1 MKTDPQLNQ
10 FSQKNNY
17 YLTLN
22 RTGQYTLPSLT
33 LITTVET
40 KDGDLNIYQTDKTW
54 DPLKYTQKT
63 LIPYLQDK
71 AQNLH
76 GDDDYYEYFPS
87 LLDEAL
93 ILLSQ
98 LNLPTKVLEK
108 ATKAINLLYSDDD
121 YSFL

>member
-1 MKTDPQLNQ
+1 MKTNQLNQ
-10 FSQKNNY
+10 LSQTNNY

-22 RTGQYTLPSLT
+22 YTGEYTLPGLNLLT
-33 LITTVET
+33 TIET
-40 KDGDLNIYQTDKTW
+40 EDGDLNIYQTDKTW
-54 DPLKYTQKT
+54 DPLKYTQET

-76 GDDDYYEYFPS
+76 GDDDYYDYFPS

-98 LNLPTKVLEK
+98 LDLPTEILEG
-108 ATKAINLLYSDDD
+108 AINTINLIYPED
-121 YSFL
+121 